1 MDKLDLKLISLL
13 QEDGTSSN
21 AGMAREFGVSEETV
35 RRRIKRMV
43 QEEYFKIVALPDPS
57 KLGFESEVLIGFQV
71 RTDQVAQ
78 VAEALSNLDE
88 INWVSV
94 TTGSYDIFTWA
105 TLRSSAELSTF
116 LRNNVGPI
124 PGVRKM
130 ETFINL
136 DMKKR
141 RYGVAF

>member
-21 AGMAREFGVSEETV
+21 AEMARKVGVSEETV

-43 QEEYFKIVALPDPS
+43 QEEYIKIVALPDPH

-94 TTGSYDIFTWA
+94 TTGSYDIFAWA

-141 RYGVAF
+141 RYGVAL

>member
-1 MDKLDLKLISLL
+1 MDKLDLEIISLL
-13 QEDGTSSN
+13 QEDGTSTN
-21 AGMAREFGVSEETV
+21 AGMARKVGVSEETV
-35 RRRIKRMV
+35 RRRLKRMM
-43 QEEYFKIVALPDPS
+43 QEEYIKVVALPDPL
-57 KLGFESEVLIGFQV
+57 KLGFGSEVLIGLQV
-71 RTDQVAQ
+71 RTDQVDQ
-78 VAEALSNLDE
+78 VGEALSNLDE

-94 TTGSYDIFTWA
+94 TTGSYDIFAWA
-105 TLRSSAELSTF
+105 TLRSSEELSNF

-141 RYGVAF
+141 RYGVAL